1 MNPMEEAIR
10 ALGEHIAIWKARA
23 LEAERKL
30 AELEKKP

>member
-1 MNPMEEAIR
+1 MNPLLEAIQ
-10 ALGEHIAIWKARA
+10 ALGEIIAIWKARA